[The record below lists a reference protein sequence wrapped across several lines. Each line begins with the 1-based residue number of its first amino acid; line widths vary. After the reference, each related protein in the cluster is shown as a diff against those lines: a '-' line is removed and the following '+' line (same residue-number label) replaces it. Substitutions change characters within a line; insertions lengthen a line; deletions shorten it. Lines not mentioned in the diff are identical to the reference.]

1 MRLKHIHERLI
12 LSDLPIYRLLMVK
25 IIRHSG
31 IDVAQRE
38 AMIGGNLINAQAH
51 VFMPDGDVLH
61 GDASSGNVWL
71 AAGYM
76 CRYFDMLI

>member
-31 IDVAQRE
+31 IDVAQVE
-38 AMIGGNLINAQAH
+38 AIIGGNLIDVQAH
-51 VFMPDGDVLH
+51 VFMTDGDVFH
-61 GDASSGNVWL
+61 DDASSGNVWL
-71 AAGYM
+71 AADYM

>member
-1 MRLKHIHERLI
+1 
-12 LSDLPIYRLLMVK
+12 
-25 IIRHSG
+25 
-31 IDVAQRE
+31 
-38 AMIGGNLINAQAH
+38 MIGGNLINAQAH